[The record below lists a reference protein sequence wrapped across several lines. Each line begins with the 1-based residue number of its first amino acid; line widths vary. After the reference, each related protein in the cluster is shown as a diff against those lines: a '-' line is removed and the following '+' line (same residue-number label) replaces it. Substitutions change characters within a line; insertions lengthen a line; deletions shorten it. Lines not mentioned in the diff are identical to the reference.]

1 LLDRMPI
8 ERHEVVILGSTTR
21 YWVYGPVDA
30 PLTIVVAHGYRGEH
44 HGLEPVI
51 AQLPGI
57 RWIGPDMPGFGEST
71 PLTEVPHSIDG
82 FAKWLTAFVDA
93 LGLTGTAVTLG
104 HSFGTIISSKAVAD
118 GLKTPALILVNP
130 ISTSGLEGPSKVAT
144 KLTVAFYRLAG
155 RLPDRVGEFLL
166 KRWIVV
172 QFMSSVLAKTKD
184 RGLRRWIHYQ
194 HHTYFNNFA
203 SRDFVVEAFEASVG
217 SDVSTYSDGIRIP
230 TLLVAAELDDITPVQ
245 AHRDLVAS
253 MTDARLEL
261 LLGVGHLIHYEVPQL
276 AASAIHGFLV
286 EQGLFGQLPPEAD
299 TAPRSAVT
307 SNSIDSG
314 AEPTQ
319 P

>member
-1 LLDRMPI
+1 MSVDSPYAELLDRMPV

-30 PLTIVVAHGYRGEH
+30 PLTIVIAHGYRGEH

-71 PLTEVPHSIDG
+71 PLTEVAHSIDG
-82 FAKWLTAFVDA
+82 FAEWLSTFVDT
-93 LGLTGTAVTLG
+93 LGLSGTAVVLG
-104 HSFGTIISSKAVAD
+104 HSFGTIISAKAVSA

-130 ISTSGLEGPSKVAT
+130 ISTSGLEGPSKLAT
-144 KLTVAFYRLAG
+144 MATVAFYRLAG
-155 RLPDRVGEFLL
+155 RLPDRWGEFLL

-172 QFMSSVLAKTKD
+172 QFMSSTLAKSKD
-184 RGLRRWIHYQ
+184 RDLRRWIHDQ

-203 SRDFVVEAFEASVG
+203 SRDSVVEAFEASVG
-217 SDVSTYSDGIRIP
+217 SDVSTYALGIQIP

-245 AHRDLVAS
+245 AHRDLVAT

-276 AASAIHGFLV
+276 AAAAIHSFLV
-286 EQGLFGQLPPEAD
+286 EQGLFGSLPPEASSV
-299 TAPRSAVT
+299 A
-307 SNSIDSG
+307 SNTD
-314 AEPTQ
+314 PVQ

>member
-1 LLDRMPI
+1 MSVHSPYAELLDRMPI

-30 PLTIVVAHGYRGEH
+30 PLTIVIAHGYRGEH

-71 PLTEVPHSIDG
+71 PLTEVSHSIDG
-82 FAKWLTAFVDA
+82 FAEWLSAFVDT
-93 LGLTGTAVTLG
+93 LGLSGTAVMLG
-104 HSFGTIISSKAVAD
+104 HSFGTIISAKAVSA

-130 ISTSGLEGPSKVAT
+130 ISTSGLEGPSKFAT
-144 KLTVAFYRLAG
+144 MATVAFYRLAG
-155 RLPDRVGEFLL
+155 RLPNRWGEFLL

-172 QFMSSVLAKTKD
+172 QFMSSILAKTKD
-184 RGLRRWIHYQ
+184 KDLRRWIHDQ

-203 SRDFVVEAFEASVG
+203 SRDSVVEAFEASVG
-217 SDVSTYSDGIRIP
+217 SDVSTYAQGIEIP

-245 AHRDLVAS
+245 AHRDLVAT

-276 AASAIHGFLV
+276 AAVAIHKFLV
-286 EQGLFGQLPPEAD
+286 EQGLFGSLPPEA
-299 TAPRSAVT
+299 SSIT
-307 SNSIDSG
+307 SG
-314 AEPTQ
+314 TEPAQ